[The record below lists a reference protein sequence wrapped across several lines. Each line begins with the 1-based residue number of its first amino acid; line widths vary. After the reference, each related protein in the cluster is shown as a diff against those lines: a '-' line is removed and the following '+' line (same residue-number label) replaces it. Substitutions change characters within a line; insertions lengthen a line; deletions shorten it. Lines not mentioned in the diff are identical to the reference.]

1 MRQESNKFVVE
12 IEGSVATL
20 EFKMEADNAT
30 STNDGGRRGQQQ
42 VIHLVSTIVPD
53 ALSGRGVGSLLAQ
66 AAFTYSRDNQLKV
79 RNSCWFLDKYL
90 VENPEFKDMLIKD

>member
-20 EFKMEADNAT
+20 EFEMEVG
-30 STNDGGRRGQQQ
+30 NDGGRGGQQQ
-42 VIHLVSTIVPD
+42 VIHLVSTKVPD

-90 VENPEFKDMLIKD
+90 VKKPEFKDMLIKD